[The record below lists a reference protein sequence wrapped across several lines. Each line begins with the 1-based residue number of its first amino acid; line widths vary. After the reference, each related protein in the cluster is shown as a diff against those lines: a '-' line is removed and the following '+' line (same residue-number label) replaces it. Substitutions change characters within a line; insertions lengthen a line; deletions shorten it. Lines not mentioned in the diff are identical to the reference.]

1 MSIWLLL
8 LVSVA
13 GFFAQLIDGSM
24 GMAFGVSATS
34 LLLLLAYNPAAAS
47 AIVHLAEVATTA
59 VSGVSHIRFGNV
71 HWPTLLK
78 IAIPGSLGAFVGAVL
93 LSNLDLSAAR
103 PWTSG
108 ILLALGIVI
117 IARFVRVR
125 VQKPERTGRKRW
137 LVPLGLVGG
146 FVDSTGGG
154 GWGPVV
160 TSSLTASGVL
170 EPRKAIGTTNT
181 AEFLVALSA
190 SLGFLLGLGS
200 SAIPWD
206 AVIALIIGGV
216 LAAPLAAWLVTKVP
230 QQMLGLVVGFVIVL
244 LNTRQIA
251 VSFEV
256 PGGVLWTL
264 LALVA
269 VAGIVV
275 VVAVVRRRKP
285 VR

>member
-1 MSIWLLL
+1 MNIWPLL

-59 VSGVSHIRFGNV
+59 VSGVSNIKFRNV

-78 IAIPGSLGAFVGAVL
+78 IAIPGALAAFAGAVL

-117 IARFVRVR
+117 IVRFVRVR

-160 TSSLTASGVL
+160 TTSLTVSGVL

-181 AEFLVALSA
+181 AEFLVSLSA
-190 SLGFLLGLGS
+190 SVGFLLGLGS

-216 LAAPLAAWLVTKVP
+216 LAAPLAAWLLTKVP
-230 QQMLGLVVGFVIVL
+230 QQILGLVVGFVIVL

-251 VSFEV
+251 VSFDA

-269 VAGIVV
+269 VAGLVTVVTIVKKGK
-275 VVAVVRRRKP
+275 RRT
-285 VR
+285 

>member
-1 MSIWLLL
+1 MGMWVLL

-13 GFFAQLIDGSM
+13 GFLAQLIDGSM

-34 LLLLLAYNPAAAS
+34 LLLLLAYSPAAAS

-59 VSGVSHIRFGNV
+59 VSGLSHIKFGNV

-78 IAIPGSLGAFVGAVL
+78 IAVPGSLGAFVGAML

-108 ILLALGIVI
+108 ILLVLGLVIVV
-117 IARFVRVR
+117 RFIKKRT
-125 VQKPERTGRKRW
+125 ERAPRRGRKRW

-160 TSSLTASGVL
+160 TTSLTVSSVL

-181 AEFLVALSA
+181 AEFVVALSA
-190 SLGFLLGLGS
+190 SIGFLLGLGA

-206 AVIALIIGGV
+206 AVVALLIGGV
-216 LAAPLAAWLVTKVP
+216 FAAPIAAWLVTRVP
-230 QQMLGLVVGFVIVL
+230 QQLLGLVVGFLIVF
-244 LNTRQIA
+244 LNTRQL
-251 VSFEV
+251 SLTFEFS
-256 PGGVLWTL
+256 GTIRWALLGLILFSGVFCIFT
-264 LALVA
+264 VA
-269 VAGIVV
+269 
-275 VVAVVRRRKP
+275 RQRKLQ
-285 VR
+285 R